1 MCEIVFSDEIIN
13 IYWTLKARVCMKK
26 LAVVTSGGDAPG
38 MNPCIRAVVR
48 ASIYNG
54 IEICGVERGYAGLIE
69 NRFRELEVRSVSG
82 IVYRG
87 GTILKTSRCEEIKT
101 KEGLERAARNLVDN
115 DVEGLVVIGGDG
127 SLRGAWEIHKES
139 GVPVIG
145 IPATIDNDVSE
156 TETTI
161 GFDTAVNTAVEA
173 IDKIRDT
180 AVSLERVFLV
190 EVMGRSRGFL
200 ALEVGLASG
209 SELVLIPEVEYN
221 LDEICK
227 DLKDFYRR
235 GKTSSIIVM
244 AEGAGDMQTIAESI
258 SIRTEFDVRT
268 SRLGYIQRGGTPTA
282 ISRKLASIFGFK
294 AVERLMDGCKAEM
307 LGIKKGNLHWCHI
320 TRGWQEY
327 KPIDTELYKLVSI
340 LAT

>member
-1 MCEIVFSDEIIN
+1 MWIIN
-13 IYWTLKARVCMKK
+13 IYLIFRRIGRSVCMKR

-54 IEICGVERGYAGLIE
+54 MEIYGIERGYAGLIE

-82 IVYRG
+82 IIYRG

-101 KEGLERAARNLVDN
+101 KEGLEEAARNLVENKID
-115 DVEGLVVIGGDG
+115 GLVVIGGDG

-139 GVPVIG
+139 GVPVVG

-156 TETTI
+156 TDTTI

-180 AVSLERVFLV
+180 AMSLDRVFLV
-190 EVMGRSRGFL
+190 EVMGRRRGFL

-209 SELVLIPEVEYN
+209 SEFVLIPEVKYD
-221 LDEICK
+221 LDAICEE
-227 DLKDFYRR
+227 LRDFYRR
-235 GKTSSIIVM
+235 GKTSSIVVM
-244 AEGAGDMQTIAESI
+244 AEGAGDMQAIAERIAEKSGF
-258 SIRTEFDVRT
+258 EVRT

-294 AVERLMDGCKAEM
+294 AVERMLDGCKAEM
-307 LGIKKGNLHWCHI
+307 LGIKDGKLHWCHI
-320 TRGWQEY
+320 TRGWEKC
-327 KPIDTELYKLVSI
+327 KPIDTEVYKLVSI